1 MLDVVSFF
9 VLLFYYIYVGV
20 SWFTLSLIQWLVF
33 IVFPTGWNPYTFY
46 VWTAWTL
53 GVCGVFNVSLGGRDM
68 YVKMLYKLFEV
79 SLPVMIEPSSTEKP
93 QVLVAQCS
101 S

>member
-9 VLLFYYIYVGV
+9 SLITYYIYVGI
-20 SWFTLSLIQWLVF
+20 SWFFASLVQWLVF

-53 GVCGVFNVSLGGRDM
+53 GLCGVFNVSLGGRDM
-68 YVKMLYKLFEV
+68 YVKLLYRLFAV
-79 SLPVMIEPSSTEKP
+79 SALTMKW
-93 QVLVAQCS
+93 
-101 S
+101 